1 MFNNYY
7 VADFENTTG
16 GDETY
21 IYGAAIC
28 QVDVLGNDFSVVV
41 NNEVHLFEDIDSF
54 MNFITKLP
62 SKTVC
67 YFHNLSGYDGWII
80 VYWLLDH
87 GWEFTTD
94 KNVNHR
100 FTGIITDD
108 RRIYQLKVR
117 FGKYFVEF
125 RDTALLIQGKLD
137 TIGKNFKCNTAKLV
151 GTIDYDKPRT
161 KGYKMT
167 DVEKQYLRNDV
178 VLLAEI
184 LKKALTMGGLT
195 NYLTAGSFAFN
206 EMKHSL
212 YQTIHNKSD
221 YDMECF
227 RLNKF
232 YKKDLQDCYRAIF
245 PELPFKLDEKLRHA
259 YKGGYCINW
268 SDGEPYYGHGVV
280 LDYNSLYPSCMISTP
295 ECGRHPYPYGYS
307 KYNGAGFLPDCDCF
321 IIHIEARFKVKEN
334 HLPFIQIKGSRFFL
348 ENEYIREVKDEV
360 ELYLTSVDYKL
371 FHDMYDVYYEDI
383 IESWSF
389 DSTDDIFNK
398 FIIDHYEMKKNAKDK
413 TTRQTAK
420 IILNSSYGKF
430 GTRIMRYTTN
440 KLFIK
445 DNGLTGTEFTAPKCK
460 SCESCPKACDGC
472 YNGCKDYNP
481 VQPTATYI
489 PVACFV
495 TAYGRDKII
504 RSAMKV
510 IEKYGSDALAYIDTD
525 SLHLKITREQAET
538 LFDLDP
544 KEIGFLACE
553 SEFDGDE
560 ANGIASAR
568 WVRQKTYVERNVIE
582 DGQPLAEPKINIK
595 ACGLTDDGKAILM
608 EDQDLF
614 LKFTFGLKIEGAK
627 LMAHTV
633 KGGKNLHR
641 VDFQIRG

>member
-28 QVDVLGNDFSVVV
+28 QVDVLGGVFDVVV
-41 NNEVHLFEDIDSF
+41 NNEVHMFEDIDSF
-54 MNFITKLP
+54 MTFITNLP
-62 SKTVC
+62 SKTVV

-80 VYWLLDH
+80 VYWLVEH
-87 GWEFTTD
+87 GWVYTTD
-94 KNVNHR
+94 KNVKHR

-151 GTIDYDKPRT
+151 GTIDYDKPRA

-184 LKKALTMGGLT
+184 LKKALTMGSLT

-212 YQTIHNKSD
+212 YQFLHNKSD
-221 YDMECF
+221 DDMEAF
-227 RLNKF
+227 RLSKY
-232 YKKDLQDCYRAIF
+232 YKKDLQDTFRAIF
-245 PELPFKLDEKLRHA
+245 PELPLELDKKLRKA

-268 SDGEPYYGHGVV
+268 SDGEIYNGHGLV
-280 LDYNSLYPSCMISTP
+280 LDVNSLYPSQMVDK
-295 ECGRHPYPYGYS
+295 PYPYGYP

-321 IIHIEARFKVKEN
+321 IIHIETRFKVKDN
-334 HLPFIQIKGSRFFL
+334 CLPFIQIKGSRFFL
-348 ENEYIREVKDEV
+348 ENEYIREVNDEV

-371 FHDMYDVYYEDI
+371 FHDMYDVFYEDI

-389 DSTDDIFNK
+389 QSATNLFNK
-398 FIIDHYEMKKNAKDK
+398 FVLDHYDMKKNAPDK

-430 GTRIMRYTTN
+430 GTRPERASASNVYLNDKGVVTMDFTTDD
-440 KLFIK
+440 KM
-445 DNGLTGTEFTAPKCK
+445 P
-460 SCESCPKACDGC
+460 S
-472 YNGCKDYNP
+472 
-481 VQPTATYI
+481 ATYI

-495 TAYGRDKII
+495 TSYGRDKII
-504 RSAMKV
+504 RSGCKV
-510 IEKYGSDALAYIDTD
+510 IEHLRYIDTD
-525 SLHLKITREQAET
+525 SLHLVDITLDEVSKI
-538 LFDLDP
+538 FDLDP
-544 KEIGFLACE
+544 VELGYFACE
-553 SEFDGDE
+553 SEFDQ
-560 ANGIASAR
+560 AR

-582 DGQPLAEPKINIK
+582 DGQLLAEPKINIK

-608 EDQDLF
+608 KDQDLF
-614 LKFTFGLKIEGAK
+614 LKFTFGLVIKDAK